1 MIENL
6 FLILTLCLIFG
17 MAKWC
22 DEGET
27 DVGAVYLKQ
36 SSRAAGL
43 YLGLYLDTSEPG
55 ETATLASITEISGNG
70 YARIQLLD
78 ADWTEQATKGE
89 YKNLEKTFTASGG
102 NWGDVY
108 GYFICDVA
116 SGTSGNLL
124 AVENFSDGPYT
135 VNDGWSVK
143 VTATVTAS

>member
-1 MIENL
+1 
-6 FLILTLCLIFG
+6 